1 MSEITSFSDDLA
13 PVLLFVYNRPWHT
26 EQTLRALREND
37 LADQSILYVY
47 ADSPK
52 HLASEEQVAKVEEVR
67 RLVQSEQWCKEVKLV
82 TAKRNKGQVQSFVD
96 GITDVV
102 NEHGRA
108 IVLEDDQV
116 TSKGFLKF
124 MNEALEIYKDDEK
137 VMHVSG
143 YMYPAEFECEDTTFF
158 LQVQSCPGWGTW
170 KRAWDLYNHDAADHF
185 TYFNQTKERRRKFDI
200 EGNAYYFNQLKKNS
214 GTKLYSWAVRWHASC
229 IRAGGLSL
237 FPVKSLV
244 QNIGCDDT
252 GEHCGEEARAMYQV
266 EPTDYLPIKR
276 IPVVENQAIRRS
288 VDNHYKA
295 HLGRGRRQSL
305 FRRLNPKRFLLL
317 PLYAALR
324 KSLRLLVRMAYPE
337 LKTLDVSVA
346 QRTGILSSAFDS
358 EVSGKAKLN
367 KPYHLNSTA
376 VGDYSYVMPNSWISQ
391 ARIGKFCSIGPGFFC
406 GGGIHPVDGI
416 STAPMFYSTRE
427 QNGMTLSST
436 DKCVERKMITI
447 GNDVFIG
454 MNVTVLDGVTI
465 GDGAVVGAGCVVS
478 KDVPPYAIVVG
489 NPMRILR
496 HRFGEEMR
504 EKLRGINWW
513 DWHEEDLALVADQF
527 FDVNEFVEQHSGLSK
542 ETAK

>member
-1 MSEITSFSDDLA
+1 M
-13 PVLLFVYNRPWHT
+13 
-26 EQTLRALREND
+26 END

-52 HLASEEQVAKVEEVR
+52 HLASEEQVAKVDEVR

-82 TAKRNKGQVQSFVD
+82 TAERNKGQVTSFVD

-102 NEHGRA
+102 NEHGKV

-143 YMYPAEFECEDTTFF
+143 YMYPAEFECKDTTFF

-200 EGNAYYFNQLKKNS
+200 EGNAYYFSQLKKNS

-252 GEHCGEEARAMYQV
+252 GVHCGEQARAMYQV

-276 IPVVENQAIRRS
+276 VPVVENQAIRRS

-295 HLGRGRRQSL
+295 HLKKKRRSL
-305 FRRLNPKRFLLL
+305 RSLLSPKALIL
-317 PLYAALR
+317 PLYKILLKILR
-324 KSLRLLVRMAYPE
+324 KLVGAAFPE
-337 LKTLDVSVA
+337 LRNLDSETARRVGLLSTAYDSSVA
-346 QRTGILSSAFDS
+346 DRAR
-358 EVSGKAKLN
+358 VHA
-367 KPYHLNSTA
+367 PYSLENAT
-376 VGDYSYVMPNSWISQ
+376 VGDYSYIMPNSRISI
-391 ARIGKFCSIGPGFFC
+391 AEIGKYCSIGSNFLC
-406 GGGIHPVDGI
+406 GGGIHPIDGI
-416 STAPMFYSTRE
+416 SSAPMFYSTNLWPYSGSTASRPTE
-427 QNGMTLSST
+427 VGSISGT
-436 DKCVERKMITI
+436 DKCVERKLVVI

-454 MNVTVLDGVTI
+454 MNVTILDGVTI
-465 GDGAVVGAGCVVS
+465 GDGAVIGAGCVVS
-478 KDVPPYAIVVG
+478 KNVPPYAVVVG
-489 NPMRILR
+489 SPMKILR
-496 HRFGEEMR
+496 FRFNEGLR
-504 EKLRGINWW
+504 NKLLKLRWW
-513 DWHEEDLALVADQF
+513 DWPEEKLSEIEEMF
-527 FDVNEFVEQHSGLSK
+527 FDVDEFVEKQGGVEELDRNPVL
-542 ETAK
+542 ETDV